1 MKATGHT
8 DAYLAGTLTHAE
20 RLEVLKQLRTDLR
33 AWLRSEAQE
42 LVDEFG
48 EPKKGL
54 VGDAAAAAS
63 KFFRRAAKGVRNGIA
78 AGVLTLFGP
87 RELTDAEVQARDHAV
102 ARQVEYLNV
111 FTREVLDGT
120 VPLAPPLVARAE
132 MYGSAAWQEVQEAY
146 RDVTIPSGGPGTRVE
161 ERRILGHPETDHC
174 DECPE
179 LAERGWQPAGTL
191 PRIGSTP
198 CRSACLC
205 HWAFRVVPIER
216 EPGES

>member
-132 MYGSAAWQEVQEAY
+132 MYGSSAWQAPVNIERVVEIA
-146 RDVTIPSGGPGTRVE
+146 RGAGGRE
-161 ERRILGHPETDHC
+161 ERRIHVGEDEPCPVCQEQAGLGWVPV
-174 DECPE
+174 
-179 LAERGWQPAGTL
+179 GTL
-191 PRIGSTP
+191 RAIGDSP
-198 CRSACLC
+198 CVCNC
-205 HWAFRVVPIER
+205 HCHYEYRDVPV
-216 EPGES
+216 EPEAT